1 MSILVTGGAGFIGSH
16 TCAALLGR
24 GQSVV
29 VADDHSN
36 SSAAALDAVRRVSG
50 GGLTAH
56 RLDLRDQQAVEQVF
70 TENQIDA
77 VIHFAARKSVRE
89 SVRMPLEYYESNVG
103 CTISLLQA
111 MLRYHVQRLVFS
123 SSCSIYGG
131 RYSRPISEDDEA
143 APANPYA
150 RSKLMCEQIL
160 ADSCR
165 RYPSLS
171 AISLRYFNPIGAHP
185 GGALGE
191 DPKGVPGNVLPYI
204 MQVAAGKLERLD
216 VYGGNYDT
224 VDGSGVRDYI
234 HVMDVAEAHCIA
246 LEHLDD
252 EAGMSAFNLGTGHGV
267 SVLQLL
273 AMVEEVSGMTIPYRI
288 TARKPGDVGTLIS
301 DPGRVQKMWGW
312 QATRDLRDMCRDAW
326 RFQRLHSYGY

>member
-1 MSILVTGGAGFIGSH
+1 V
-16 TCAALLGR
+16 ALLGR

-56 RLDLRDQQAVEQVF
+56 RLDLRDQQAMEQVF

-131 RYSRPISEDDEA
+131 RYRRPISEDDEA

-171 AISLRYFNPIGAHP
+171 VISLRYFNPIGAHP

-216 VYGGNYDT
+216 VYGSNYDT

-246 LEHLDD
+246 LEHLDG

-288 TARKPGDVGTLIS
+288 TARKPGDVGALIS